1 MRSALHIAKIQ
12 TQLLHESAYNHMQS
26 FRFQG
31 YFLVLVG
38 VDAEMSYLAW
48 GLVTPETY
56 GRGTTP
62 QENAPYNHMNE
73 LDSNGQPRILIT
85 VLSEIARLKLKLK
98 TN

>member
-62 QENAPYNHMNE
+62 QETHLTIIWMNWIRTDNLE
-73 LDSNGQPRILIT
+73 Y
-85 VLSEIARLKLKLK
+85 
-98 TN
+98 